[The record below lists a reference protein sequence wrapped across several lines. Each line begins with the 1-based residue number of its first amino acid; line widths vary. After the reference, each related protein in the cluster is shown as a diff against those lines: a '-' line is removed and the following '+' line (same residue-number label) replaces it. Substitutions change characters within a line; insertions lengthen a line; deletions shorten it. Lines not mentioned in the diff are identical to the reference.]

1 MKRTCKSILKITVF
15 IFHWVKYENI
25 SLSVWIYSLN
35 SKIAEEIDNTS
46 QEYKT
51 RSEDLLK
58 FLNWDNLAT
67 RRDKMLCFLK
77 YDIISLWLLISY
89 TKKVTQFLRELFP
102 MSSKNNSYK
111 SRSDLN
117 IVRRKSNLN
126 IVIIRDPQTARF
138 DFLLLGVEISPS
150 RIEIS

>member
-1 MKRTCKSILKITVF
+1 MPSYVWYYF
-15 IFHWVKYENI
+15 IMA
-25 SLSVWIYSLN
+25 L
-35 SKIAEEIDNTS
+35 
-46 QEYKT
+46 
-51 RSEDLLK
+51 
-58 FLNWDNLAT
+58 
-67 RRDKMLCFLK
+67 
-77 YDIISLWLLISY
+77 DIIH
-89 TKKVTQFLRELFP
+89 KKVPQYLRELFP

-138 DFLLLGVEISPS
+138 DFLHLGVEISPS